1 MGRRNDVV
9 VRALPPKYGTDSNP
23 TVATIC
29 GLSLRSRFFFTAVF
43 LFLKG
48 KVVHKE
54 QEAHIARA

>member
-9 VRALPPKYGTDSNP
+9 VRALPLKYGPGSNP
-23 TVATIC
+23 TVAAIC
-29 GLSLRSRFFFTAVF
+29 GLSLLSGFLFTVVF
-43 LFLKG
+43 SFLKG